1 MRARLVGDSE
11 GRPMIVCFE
20 TCLDSI
26 RTIPALQ
33 HDAARPEDL
42 DTTGEDHAGD
52 DWRYACMSRPWIAA
66 PKDEP
71 KLRGRRDWFDEPDED
86 ALSWKVA

>member
-1 MRARLVGDSE
+1 MGGWDQLRARLVGDNE
-11 GRPMIVCFE
+11 GRPMVVCFD

-42 DTTGEDHAGD
+42 DTDTETMREMIGATP
-52 DWRYACMSRPWIAA
+52 ACRDP
-66 PKDEP
+66 
-71 KLRGRRDWFDEPDED
+71 GR
-86 ALSWKVA
+86 L